1 MSREEKEAAAAE
13 RRRRPTKAE
22 DALWQRISD
31 RKIDGF
37 RFEREKEI
45 FGWYADFYCGAAR
58 LVVEVDGKEHRDRR
72 AEDNARDEYMR
83 ANYYRVLRL
92 PAGMVFNDLDEA
104 VHQVRRA
111 VDTDWA
117 KRRRDKFRK
126 AAQTR
131 GRSRVTEADQ
141 TEEPDDP
148 PTDLKRQSPNKAFR
162 RFLCDG
168 CNREFSV
175 DIYSAKWIECRR
187 CLTDAGLRPICRGC
201 KKPVDKV
208 ASEAWRCRNCADI
221 RDIARRAAGSGETPT
236 GALHDR
242 RGRAQRPRP

>member
-1 MSREEKEAAAAE
+1 MSRDQKEAAAAE

-22 DALWQRISD
+22 DALWQRIAD
-31 RKIDGF
+31 RRLDGF

-45 FGWYADFYCGAAR
+45 FGWYADFYCAAAR
-58 LVVEVDGKEHRDRR
+58 LVVEVDGKEHRERR

-92 PAGMVFNDLDEA
+92 PAGLVFNDLDEA
-104 VHQVRRA
+104 VHRVRRA

-117 KRRRDKFRK
+117 KRRRDKFQK
-126 AAQTR
+126 AALARRQPRETEP
-131 GRSRVTEADQ
+131 GAGEEAD
-141 TEEPDDP
+141 EPP
-148 PTDLKRQSPNKAFR
+148 REMKRRSPNKAFR
-162 RFLCDG
+162 RFVCGG
-168 CNREFSV
+168 CGREFSV
-175 DIYSAKWIECRR
+175 DIYSATWIECRR
-187 CLTDAGLRPICRGC
+187 CLTSGGLRPICHAC

-208 ASEAWRCRNCADI
+208 TSEAWNCRRCADI
-221 RDIARRAAGSGETPT
+221 RDVARRAAGSGETPT